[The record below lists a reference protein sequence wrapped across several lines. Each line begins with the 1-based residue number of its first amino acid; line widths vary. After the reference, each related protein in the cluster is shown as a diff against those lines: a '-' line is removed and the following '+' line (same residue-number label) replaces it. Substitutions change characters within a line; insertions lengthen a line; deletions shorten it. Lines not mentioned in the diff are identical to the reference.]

1 MLWVRIGHVEEVV
14 SVDEYATLLHDSVR
28 SLSSRSLDVP
38 DELVFI
44 AILESLLYFGPL
56 IRCQII
62 LETFVK
68 PSGNDVVAA
77 TDKAVAVEVV
87 RNVGQDLF
95 PPNLLQFRHCHLFWD
110 AINGLRSLV
119 SRHLFQLIHS
129 AVVHWGCR
137 EGCRSNILTMP
148 PLWNPDLL
156 GQDVLGI
163 SVEQFTT
170 FVRFFVVAK
179 LINLWR
185 MMRCRIEN

>member
-1 MLWVRIGHVEEVV
+1 MLWVRIGYVEEVV

-87 RNVGQDLF
+87 RNV
-95 PPNLLQFRHCHLFWD
+95 R
-110 AINGLRSLV
+110 
-119 SRHLFQLIHS
+119 
-129 AVVHWGCR
+129 
-137 EGCRSNILTMP
+137 
-148 PLWNPDLL
+148 
-156 GQDVLGI
+156 
-163 SVEQFTT
+163 
-170 FVRFFVVAK
+170 
-179 LINLWR
+179 
-185 MMRCRIEN
+185 